1 MEKHVCEF
9 NDKVGLGDKEE
20 SFIEQGH
27 QVGMKDNRRY
37 HGLTCFE
44 KKMHQH

>member
-27 QVGMKDNRRY
+27 QVGKAATEAPLVY
-37 HGLTCFE
+37 SPVACP
-44 KKMHQH
+44 